1 MFRVLHAILIVAL
14 LSGKA
19 WTAASAQSDA
29 PKAKAGLGL
38 VLLAALQR

>member
-1 MFRVLHAILIVAL
+1 MFRVIHAILIVAL
-14 LSGKA
+14 LSGTA

-29 PKAKAGLGL
+29 PKAKPGLGL